1 MFAMDYSDIQNVK
14 KQVPVLIGNLK
25 NKGDFGDFEILQQLR
40 LTVPELIKLNLKE
53 DIESIKPE
61 LLSFTQAEKDNRPYN
76 TPLHVYELV
85 TSCRKVFSKDETK
98 NYVKILESRF
108 EEDCTITPGSN
119 DFDLHSIIEMGKAL
133 SLFRFKQSSF
143 DDVDRILNATIDC
156 IEKSDTDMP
165 GLRTV
170 GIYRDLI
177 RLASNMGRQPVL
189 ERLSAILEKNAPKV
203 HKDMARTETSIS
215 IPQDVVDKDLDS
227 MVDGHTIDETLTIF
241 AMRYVPTND
250 QIEDYIRKFHEQ
262 NSILSAFTQLF
273 FTTSGTLSHEVR
285 PGPEY
290 KKEQEDQMLST
301 ALSYMTVAMHL
312 IIITGQRRGLFTVDN
327 IMNFIAK
334 SPILTPRRIAI
345 IEKGIYAYMEY
356 DYISAISILVPQ
368 IEYMVRAFYAQN
380 GYAVTTNDYIG
391 TTSDALGTLLNND
404 EIIILDR
411 DITRYLRTILSN
423 RIGWNIR
430 NLYCHGIDDSFSI
443 IHADRVFHILLLMA
457 VLSQNIR
464 PDSPQ

>member
-1 MFAMDYSDIQNVK
+1 MDYSNIQNVK
-14 KQVPVLIGNLK
+14 DQVPVLVGNLK
-25 NKGDFGDFEILQQLR
+25 NKGNFGDFEILQQLR
-40 LTVPELIKLNLKE
+40 LTVPAVIRFNLKVE
-53 DIESIKPE
+53 LDSIKPE

-85 TSCRKVFSKDETK
+85 ASCRNAFTKDEREA
-98 NYVKILESRF
+98 YISLLESRF
-108 EEDCTITPGSN
+108 VEDCEITPDSN
-119 DFDLHSIIEMGKAL
+119 DFDLHSIIEIGKTL
-133 SLFRFKQSSF
+133 SLFRFKQSKL
-143 DDVDRILNATIDC
+143 DEVDRILNAAIDC

-177 RLASNMGRQPVL
+177 RLAANMGRQSVL
-189 ERLSAILEKNAPKV
+189 DRLSAIMEKNAPNV
-203 HKDMARTETSIS
+203 YKDMAKTETSIS
-215 IPQDVVDKDLDS
+215 IPQEIVDKELDS

-250 QIEDYIRKFHEQ
+250 QIEEYIKKFQ
-262 NSILSAFTQLF
+262 AQDSILSAFTHLY

-285 PGPEY
+285 PGPEH

-301 ALSYMTVAMHL
+301 VLSYLTVAMHL
-312 IIITGQRRGLFTVDN
+312 IIITGQMRGLFTVDS

-334 SPILTPRRIAI
+334 SPIFTPRRVAI

-356 DYISAISILVPQ
+356 DYISAISILIPQ

-380 GYAVTTNDYIG
+380 GFTVTSNDYIG
-391 TTSDALGTLLNND
+391 TMSDALGTLLNND
-404 EIIILDR
+404 EIIIFDW
-411 DITRYLRTILSN
+411 DVTRYLRTILSN
-423 RIGWNIR
+423 RTGWNLR

-443 IHADRVFHILLLMA
+443 IQADRVFHILLLLA

-464 PDSPQ
+464 PDSTP